1 MATSLQFLGATRNV
15 TGSRYLL
22 DSEGTSVLIDC
33 GLYQERQFRHRNWE
47 SFTFDPSDI
56 DAVLLTHAHV
66 DHCGLL
72 PKLVSEGFSGPIF
85 CTEATAELLK
95 IVLLDAAHIQEED
108 AKHKRRRHERE
119 GRTGPHEVKP
129 LYTRNDAEKCFPL
142 VRSVRYG
149 DIVEVA
155 GMITA
160 VFYEAGH
167 ILGSSMISV
176 EYGKS
181 RRRILFSG
189 DIGRWDKPILR
200 DPTLVEEADYVV
212 MESTYGNRTHEDPGD
227 MDEMLAD
234 AVNWANER
242 DGNIVIPSFAIG
254 RTQEVLYRLN
264 ELLVDDAIPHVMTFV
279 DSPMAVRVT
288 DVFRDHKELFDQ
300 EAARYER
307 EHQSPFSMPMLKMVS
322 SVEESKAI
330 NHIRGT
336 AVIISAS
343 GMCTAGRIKHH
354 LVHNI
359 SQKECVILFVG
370 YQAHGTLGR
379 EIVEGNRSVR
389 ILGTM
394 RTVKARIIQLHGFS
408 AHADQNELKKWI
420 AAVKN
425 PPKKIFVTHGES
437 ETADDFAGLLRNEVS
452 AEVAVPEYAER
463 FDLLA

>member
-1 MATSLQFLGATRNV
+1 MNTHLQFLGATRNV

-22 DSEGTSVLIDC
+22 QSDGTRVLIDC
-33 GLYQERQFRHRNWE
+33 GLYQERQFRDRNWE

-72 PKLVSEGFSGPIF
+72 PKLVREGFSGPIF
-85 CTEATAELLK
+85 CTQATAELLK

-108 AKHKRRRHERE
+108 ARHKQLRHERE
-119 GRTGPHEVKP
+119 GRKGPHEVKP
-129 LYTRNDAEKCFPL
+129 LYASEDANKCFPL
-142 VRSVRYG
+142 VKAVQYG
-149 DIVEVA
+149 DVVNVA
-155 GMITA
+155 GMVTA

-167 ILGSSMISV
+167 ILGSAMISV
-176 EYGKS
+176 EYGES
-181 RRRILFSG
+181 RTRLLFSG
-189 DIGRWDKPILR
+189 DIGRWDKPIVR

-264 ELLVDDAIPHVMTFV
+264 ELLVEDRIPHVLTFV

-288 DVFRDHKELFDQ
+288 EVFRDHKELFDK
-300 EAARYER
+300 EASRFER

-322 SVEESKAI
+322 SVDESKAI

-336 AVIISAS
+336 AIIISAS

-359 SQKECVILFVG
+359 SRKESLILFVG

-379 EIVEGNRSVR
+379 EIVEGNRRVR
-389 ILGTM
+389 ILGAM
-394 RTVKARIIQLHGFS
+394 RTVKARIVQLHGFS
-408 AHADQNELKKWI
+408 AHADQNELIRWI
-420 AAVKN
+420 SAVKN
-425 PPKKIFVTHGES
+425 PPKKIFVTHGEA
-437 ETADDFAGLLRNEVS
+437 ETSDDFAETLRRKVS
-452 AEVAVPEYAER
+452 SHIVVPEYAER
-463 FDLLA
+463 FEL